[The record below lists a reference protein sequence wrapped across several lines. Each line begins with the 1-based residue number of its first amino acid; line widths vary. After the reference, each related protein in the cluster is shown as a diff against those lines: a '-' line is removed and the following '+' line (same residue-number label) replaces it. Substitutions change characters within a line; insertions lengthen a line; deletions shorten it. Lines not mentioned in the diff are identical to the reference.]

1 MRTEIKTILVT
12 VDFTEKSD
20 NAVTMAVH
28 MAGRHNARIIL
39 FHNFINYY
47 IIDRTGKQAV
57 GTEKVREGLDLAERA
72 LHEIKL
78 SVQKRNGSLHVD
90 TMIGSNSLVSS
101 INECIASEKVDLVI
115 TGTAGRQRIKELFL
129 GSASY
134 EILTGANSSVLLVP
148 EKCHTYDFGKILV
161 PVRVIENLQEK
172 LLISQNIARKNNA
185 EISLLGICSE
195 EDVNVIKEAYNS
207 VWSTLAKDTVKYST
221 SFILTS
227 DKAVKISQF
236 SKIDHADII
245 ILNYHDENN
254 WKSLFSEN
262 FFKQIINHTD
272 VPLFFLKKT
281 TEVQKVIPDE
291 SPGFDITLPSPG

>member
-185 EISLLGICSE
+185 EISLLGICGE

-227 DKAVKISQF
+227 EKAVKISQF

-272 VPLFFLKKT
+272 IPLFFLKKT

>member
-57 GTEKVREGLDLAERA
+57 GTEKVREGLDLAECA

-172 LLISQNIARKNNA
+172 LLISQNIARQNNA
-185 EISLLGICSE
+185 EISLLGICGE

-227 DKAVKISQF
+227 EKAAKISQF

>member
-90 TMIGSNSLVSS
+90 NMIGSNSLVSS

-185 EISLLGICSE
+185 EISLLGICGE

-207 VWSTLAKDTVKYST
+207 VWSMLAKDTVKYST

-227 DKAVKISQF
+227 EKAAKISQF

>member
-57 GTEKVREGLDLAERA
+57 GTEKVREGLDLAECA

-185 EISLLGICSE
+185 EISLLGICGE

-227 DKAVKISQF
+227 EKAVKISQF

>member
-28 MAGRHNARIIL
+28 MAGRHKARIIL

-57 GTEKVREGLDLAERA
+57 GTEKVKEGLELAERG
-72 LHEIKL
+72 LREIKL
-78 SVQKRNGSLHVD
+78 AVQEQNRSLRVD
-90 TMIGSNSLVSS
+90 TIIGSNSLVSS
-101 INECIASEKVDLVI
+101 INECITSEKVDLVL
-115 TGTAGRQRIKELFL
+115 TGTSGRQSIKELFL

-134 EILTGANSSVLLVP
+134 EILTGTNSSVLLVP
-148 EKCHTYDFGKILV
+148 EKCRTYDFGKILV

-172 LLISQNIARKNNA
+172 LMVSQNIAKKNNA

-195 EDVNVIKEAYNS
+195 EDANVIKEAYNS
-207 VWSTLAKDTVKYST
+207 IWSALAKDTVKYST
-221 SFILTS
+221 SFILTNE
-227 DKAVKISQF
+227 KAVKISQF

-245 ILNYHDENN
+245 ILNYHDENS

-281 TEVQKVIPDE
+281 TEAQKAIPDE
-291 SPGFDITLPSPG
+291 SAGFDIALPSPG

>member
-28 MAGRHNARIIL
+28 MAGRHHARIIL

-47 IIDRTGKQAV
+47 VIDRSGKQAV
-57 GTEKVREGLDLAERA
+57 GTENVKEASDLAERG

-78 SVQKRNGSLHVD
+78 SIQNQNSSLHVD

-115 TGTAGRQRIKELFL
+115 TGTSGRQRIKELFL

-134 EILTGANSSVLLVP
+134 EILTGGNSSVLLVP
-148 EKCHTYDFGKILV
+148 EKCHTYNFEKILV
-161 PVRVIENLQEK
+161 PVRVIEDLQEK
-172 LLISQNIARKNNA
+172 LIISRNIAKKNNA

-195 EDVNVIKEAYNS
+195 EDVNEIKEAYNS
-207 VWSTLAKDTVKYST
+207 VWNTLSKDTVKYST
-221 SFILTS
+221 SFILTHE
-227 DKAVKISQF
+227 KAVKISQF

-254 WKSLFSEN
+254 WKSVFSEN

-272 VPLFFLKKT
+272 IPLFFLKKT
-281 TEVQKVIPDE
+281 TGHLKTIPDE
-291 SPGFDITLPSPG
+291 NTGFDITLPSPG

>member
-20 NAVTMAVH
+20 NAVTMAIH

-185 EISLLGICSE
+185 EISLLGICGE

-227 DKAVKISQF
+227 EKAVKISQF

>member
-28 MAGRHNARIIL
+28 MAGRHHARIIL

-47 IIDRTGKQAV
+47 VIDRSGKQAV
-57 GTEKVREGLDLAERA
+57 GTENVKEASDLAERG

-78 SVQKRNGSLHVD
+78 SIQNQNSSLHVD

-115 TGTAGRQRIKELFL
+115 TGTSGRQKIKELFL

-134 EILTGANSSVLLVP
+134 EILTGGNSSVLLVP
-148 EKCHTYDFGKILV
+148 EKCHTYNFEKILV
-161 PVRVIENLQEK
+161 PVRVIEDLQEK
-172 LLISQNIARKNNA
+172 LIISRNIAKKNNA

-195 EDVNVIKEAYNS
+195 EDVNEIKEAYNS
-207 VWSTLAKDTVKYST
+207 VWNTLSKDTVKYST
-221 SFILTS
+221 SFILTHE
-227 DKAVKISQF
+227 KAVKISQF

-254 WKSLFSEN
+254 WKLVFSEN

-272 VPLFFLKKT
+272 IPLFFLKKT
-281 TEVQKVIPDE
+281 TGHLKTIPDE
-291 SPGFDITLPSPG
+291 NTGFDITLPSPG

>member
-90 TMIGSNSLVSS
+90 YMIGSNSLVSS

-185 EISLLGICSE
+185 EISLLGICGE

-227 DKAVKISQF
+227 EKAVKISQF

-291 SPGFDITLPSPG
+291 SSGFDITLPSPG